1 MNLNDIIKVHIWQLP
16 EKTTNIDKSSEYTMI
31 HDGSALKKVSMQ
43 KLYEYFNQDYKA
55 ENLIRYF
62 DETLISSDEEYEL
75 KYSTM
80 ELSLNE
86 YEILVKELQ
95 EKFKVNRDN
104 IGRLETI
111 INGLDKDINDLIIF
125 EDIENDYSI
134 LLSALNDFSNIVN
147 DIKNT
152 VTNHT
157 NDINILNDNVEV
169 LSNTATE
176 LDNNHTILVDR
187 VNTIKQNEE
196 THLETSKET
205 LIKNIND
212 EYDKILAIIDYYHHI
227 HDTMV

>member
-1 MNLNDIIKVHIWQLP
+1 MNLNDVIKVHIWQLP

-31 HDGSALKKVSMQ
+31 HDGLALKKVSMQ

-62 DETLISSDEEYEL
+62 DETLISLDEEYEL

-80 ELSLNE
+80 ELSLSE

-111 INGLDKDINDLIIF
+111 INQLDKDIDGLIIF
-125 EDIENDYSI
+125 EDIENDHSI
-134 LLSALNDFSNIVN
+134 LLSTLNDFSNIVN

-187 VNTIKQNEE
+187 VNKIKQNEE